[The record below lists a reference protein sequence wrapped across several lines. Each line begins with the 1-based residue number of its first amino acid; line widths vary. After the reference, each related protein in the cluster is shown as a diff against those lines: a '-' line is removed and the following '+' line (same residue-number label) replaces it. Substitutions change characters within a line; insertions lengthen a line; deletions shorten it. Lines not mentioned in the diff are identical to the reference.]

1 MIDDKTLDSKEYK
14 AIFCDIFDTVVYR
27 TVQPEFTKKLWA
39 SKIVKRLELN
49 LNMINLYNKLYDGY
63 KLTKKYQYTEGG
75 KNGKILQIDKWR
87 DFRWD
92 SDAA

>member
-49 LNMINLYNKLYDGY
+49 LNMINLYKERNRIETELGEKAHNDGNDW
-63 KLTKKYQYTEGG
+63 E
-75 KNGKILQIDKWR
+75 
-87 DFRWD
+87 FRHKD
-92 SDAA
+92 L